1 MEQWQLYITELQK
14 ISVLLFTII
23 SILVAIAIATIV
35 LSIRIEN
42 GSLPSNNKTTYYLEA
57 LTELFEIFVWLL
69 CIWLCVPMLK
79 VTLIMKGIVL

>member
-1 MEQWQLYITELQK
+1 MEQWQLYITELHK
-14 ISVLLFTII
+14 ISALVFTIV
-23 SILVAIAIATIV
+23 SILVVIVMAAIV

-42 GSLPSNNKTTYYLEA
+42 GDLPNNNKTNYYLEA
-57 LTELFEIFVWLL
+57 LTELAGIFIWLL

>member
-1 MEQWQLYITELQK
+1 MEQWQLYITELHK
-14 ISVLLFTII
+14 ISALVFTIV
-23 SILVAIAIATIV
+23 SILVVIVMAAIV

-42 GSLPSNNKTTYYLEA
+42 GDLPNNNKTTYYLEA
-57 LTELFEIFVWLL
+57 LTELAGIFIWLL